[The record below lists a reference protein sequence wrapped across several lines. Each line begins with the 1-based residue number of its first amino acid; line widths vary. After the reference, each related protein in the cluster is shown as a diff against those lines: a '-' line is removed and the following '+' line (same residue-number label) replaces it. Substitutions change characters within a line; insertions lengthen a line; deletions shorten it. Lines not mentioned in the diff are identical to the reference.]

1 MSRTLIS
8 ILLFSLF
15 LVGSILANHNL
26 DSRLHI
32 TYNGLEHD
40 TWLPDDCPAFRVLD
54 EPRGCSLLA
63 PYVSNTTNRMICS
76 RTCTQLTPQQV
87 TFLTTKLKN
96 DVKIE
101 VRDHAKSSV
110 TCHLKWNRFMFLHG
124 FDLKIEYIW
133 IDHLWTQHDLL
144 ELVRCDIHPIQSLKP
159 LKEGDSFYASR
170 TLTMKHRVTVWEQV
184 GSIMLFLLGILLFSC
199 CCAGIITFICLSACK
214 SCRDR
219 RRKRNIP
226 NLKNKKES
234 SIYPNSFEQ
243 GMVDMNETQPMYIPY
258 YMLNSPNYAVPVPLQ
273 PSLIEDREER
283 TYQYPDIQGGNVINQ

>member
-1 MSRTLIS
+1 MSRTLLS
-8 ILLFSLF
+8 ILLFSFF
-15 LVGSILANHNL
+15 LVGSILANL

-32 TYNGLEHD
+32 SYNGAEHD

-54 EPRGCSLLA
+54 EPKGCSLLA
-63 PYVSNTTNRMICS
+63 PYVSNTTNRMICA
-76 RTCTQLTPQQV
+76 RTCTQLTPAQV

-110 TCHLKWNRFMFLHG
+110 TCHLKWNHFMFLHG

-133 IDHLWTQHDLL
+133 IDRFWAKHDLL
-144 ELVRCDIHPIQSLKP
+144 ELVRCDAHPIQSLKP
-159 LKEGDSFYASR
+159 LKEGESFDGSR
-170 TLTMKHRVTVWEQV
+170 TWTMKHRVTVWDQV
-184 GSIMLFLLGILLFSC
+184 CSIILFLLAILLFSC

-219 RRKRNIP
+219 RRKRRNMG
-226 NLKNKKES
+226 NLKDKKEA
-234 SIYPNSFEQ
+234 SIYPESFEQ

-258 YMLNSPNYAVPVPLQ
+258 YMMNSTGYAVPIPLQ
-273 PSLIEDREER
+273 PSLIEGREER
-283 TYQYPDIQGGNVINQ
+283 TYQDLDIQGGNSVINQ